1 MTPSALILESDP
13 DRLLQLAE
21 VFRSQGYAA
30 ATAQD
35 LPTAREL
42 LLKRMPDVAML
53 REKIGGESSLDVL
66 GKLNLG
72 DVMEIYLLSD
82 ERSIDSAVRAM
93 RLGVSDYF
101 ESPVDEQRL
110 IDNLRT
116 VKQHL
121 ACEAGPDSVAGSSH
135 GDMVGDSVS
144 MQRLMRLI
152 RKCAPSR
159 ASVLIIG
166 ESGTGKE
173 LVMQR
178 IHDLSTRKERELVT
192 VNCSAIARELMES
205 ELFGHTKG
213 SFTGATSSH
222 RGFFERAAGGTL
234 FLDEITEMD
243 VALQSKLLRALES
256 GYIRRV
262 GAEKDTAVDVRVIA
276 ATNQDPI
283 EAVNEGLLR
292 EDLYYRLAQFPLHL
306 PPLRERGGDLELLSA
321 HFLAQ
326 QNAVAGIA
334 KTFSEDVMEA
344 LRLYDWPGNV
354 RELRNAIIHG
364 HLVAGTVI
372 ELDDLPEHIRDVVA
386 GDRPS
391 STGIGA
397 SIAEVEREHILA
409 TLEHYRG
416 DKKKAAQTLGI
427 SLKTLYNRLHEYE
440 DR

>member
-13 DRLLQLAE
+13 DQLLKLAE
-21 VFRSQGYAA
+21 VFRNQGYAVE
-30 ATAQD
+30 TAED
-35 LPTAREL
+35 LATAREV
-42 LLKRMPDVAML
+42 LLKRMPEVAML

-72 DVMEIYLLSD
+72 DVMEIYLLSS

-101 ESPVDEQRL
+101 GFPLDEERL
-110 IDNLRT
+110 IANLRHL
-116 VKQHL
+116 KQEL
-121 ACEAGPDSVAGSSH
+121 ECEGGTGSGGDAGRGGIVGESVP
-135 GDMVGDSVS
+135 

-152 RKCAPSR
+152 RKCAPSE

-173 LVMQR
+173 LVMQL
-178 IHDLSTRKERELVT
+178 IHELSARKECELVT

-213 SFTGATSSH
+213 SFTGATASH

-256 GYIRRV
+256 GHIRRV

-276 ATNQDPI
+276 ATNLDPI
-283 EAVNEGLLR
+283 EAVDDGLLR
-292 EDLYYRLAQFPLHL
+292 EDLYYRLAQFPLHV
-306 PPLRERGGDLELLSA
+306 PPLRERGDDVELLCR
-321 HFLAQ
+321 HFLEQ
-326 QNAVAGIA
+326 QNGEAGVE
-334 KTFSEDVMEA
+334 KSFSEDVMEA

-354 RELRNAIIHG
+354 RELKNAIIHG
-364 HLVAGTVI
+364 YLVAGTVI
-372 ELDDLPEHIRDVVA
+372 ELDDLPEQIRDVVS
-386 GDRPS
+386 GDKVP

-409 TLEHYRG
+409 TLEHYDG
-416 DKKKAAQTLGI
+416 DKKKAAETLGI
-427 SLKTLYNRLHEYE
+427 SLKTLYNRLNEYE
-440 DR
+440 EG

>member
-1 MTPSALILESDP
+1 MTPNALILESDP

-21 VFRSQGYAA
+21 VFRNQGYAA
-30 ATAQD
+30 ETAQD

-53 REKIGGESSLDVL
+53 RETIDGESSLDVL

-82 ERSIDSAVRAM
+82 ERSIASAVRAM
-93 RLGVSDYF
+93 RLGISDYF
-101 ESPVDEQRL
+101 EIPLDEKRL
-110 IDNLRT
+110 IANLRHL
-116 VKQHL
+116 KQEL
-121 ACEAGPDSVAGSSH
+121 ECEGGTESAAVTGRG
-135 GDMVGDSVS
+135 GIVGESAS

-152 RKCAPSR
+152 RKCAPSD

-173 LVMQR
+173 LAMQL
-178 IHDLSTRKERELVT
+178 IHDLSSRKECELVT

-213 SFTGATSSH
+213 SFTGATASH

-262 GAEKDTAVDVRVIA
+262 GAEKDTAIDVRVIA
-276 ATNQDPI
+276 ATNLDPI
-283 EAVNEGLLR
+283 EAVGEGLLR
-292 EDLYYRLAQFPLHL
+292 EDLYYRLAQFPLHV
-306 PPLRERGGDLELLSA
+306 PPLRERGDDVELLCN
-321 HFLAQ
+321 HFLEQ
-326 QNAVAGIA
+326 QNKEAGIE
-334 KTFSEDVMEA
+334 KSLSEDVMEA

-354 RELRNAIIHG
+354 RELKNAIIHG
-364 HLVAGTVI
+364 YLVAGTVI
-372 ELDDLPEHIRDVVA
+372 ELNDLPEQIRAVVS
-386 GDRPS
+386 GDKVS
-391 STGIGA
+391 ATGIGA

-409 TLEHYRG
+409 TLEHYGG
-416 DKKKAAQTLGI
+416 DKKKAAETLGI
-427 SLKTLYNRLHEYE
+427 SLKTLYNRLNEYE
-440 DR
+440 ES